1 MARVKQIP
9 GANFYKEQIGAWK
22 YWRVRLGKKFTGD
35 KAIVRRFA
43 NYSKA
48 VQWVER
54 LIDEREK
61 HGSELFSLTH
71 DQMTEAWAAFD
82 RLGEY
87 DTSLTAVVDHWIKF
101 QAPLQVQRTFSELED
116 EFIVSRKNV
125 GCRERT
131 LTQYCS
137 YLKVICEE
145 FGSTKVARIVQ
156 ADIEDWLSESEWAP
170 SARNDAKIG

>member
-1 MARVKQIP
+1 LSIYKAFGFAFDVPIKFGMARVKQIP

-71 DQMTEAWAAFD
+71 DQMTEARAALSSR
-82 RLGEY
+82 RL
-87 DTSLTAVVDHWIKF
+87 
-101 QAPLQVQRTFSELED
+101 
-116 EFIVSRKNV
+116 
-125 GCRERT
+125 REP
-131 LTQYCS
+131 
-137 YLKVICEE
+137 VIE
-145 FGSTKVARIVQ
+145 
-156 ADIEDWLSESEWAP
+156 
-170 SARNDAKIG
+170 